1 MFQTYD
7 APPEGAQAEHR
18 QRISH
23 LRKQLAAKKL
33 TAYVVPRADQ
43 HQGEYVAPCDER
55 LSWLTGFTGSAGF
68 AVIAQD
74 KAALFV
80 DGRYT
85 LQARTQVPSDV
96 ITIETLEADALATWC
111 KAELPPSAVIGFD
124 PMLMTQAAFTRT
136 ERALGNDGRVL
147 KPVAGN
153 LVDRVWGRERPAEP
167 SAPIRP
173 HKLQHAGQSAPQ
185 KVARIQKILREQGC
199 DATILTQPDSI
210 AWLLNIRGADVAH
223 NPVVLAFAVVPA
235 EGAVELFTN
244 PDKLTAAARKH
255 LDGTA
260 VVFEPAA
267 FEAHLKALNT
277 RETTVAIDP
286 ATTAFWITRRLAKAK
301 TPHHTDPCRQP
312 KAVKT
317 KAEIEGARAAHVRD
331 GAAVVRFLAWLDA
344 EAAKGSVDEI
354 SAARALEEFRRDTGA
369 LLEISFDTI
378 SGSGPNGAIV
388 HYRVTEATNR
398 LLKKGELYLVDSGAQ
413 YIDGTTD
420 ITRTIAIGR
429 PTKAMRRHVTLVL
442 KGHIA
447 LARAQFP
454 VGTRGVDLDSLARQ
468 ALWQDGLDYAH
479 GTGHGVGSYLSVHEG
494 PQSISKR
501 GMVALEPG
509 MIVSNEPGYYREGV
523 YGIRI
528 ENLILVSPAEQPA
541 GGDRPMLSFETL
553 TLAPID
559 RALITPELLTD

>member
-85 LQARTQVPSDV
+85 LQARTQVPNDL

-124 PMLMTQAAFTRT
+124 PMLMTQAAFART

-147 KPVAGN
+147 KPVVGN

-167 SAPIRP
+167 SAPVRP

-185 KVARIQKILREQGC
+185 KVARIQEILREQGC

-223 NPVVLAFAVVPA
+223 NPVVLAFAVVPVA
-235 EGAVELFTN
+235 GPVELFT
-244 PDKLTAAARKH
+244 
-255 LDGTA
+255 
-260 VVFEPAA
+260 
-267 FEAHLKALNT
+267 
-277 RETTVAIDP
+277 
-286 ATTAFWITRRLAKAK
+286 
-301 TPHHTDPCRQP
+301 
-312 KAVKT
+312 
-317 KAEIEGARAAHVRD
+317 
-331 GAAVVRFLAWLDA
+331 
-344 EAAKGSVDEI
+344 
-354 SAARALEEFRRDTGA
+354 
-369 LLEISFDTI
+369 
-378 SGSGPNGAIV
+378 
-388 HYRVTEATNR
+388 
-398 LLKKGELYLVDSGAQ
+398 
-413 YIDGTTD
+413 
-420 ITRTIAIGR
+420 
-429 PTKAMRRHVTLVL
+429 
-442 KGHIA
+442 
-447 LARAQFP
+447 
-454 VGTRGVDLDSLARQ
+454 
-468 ALWQDGLDYAH
+468 
-479 GTGHGVGSYLSVHEG
+479 
-494 PQSISKR
+494 
-501 GMVALEPG
+501 
-509 MIVSNEPGYYREGV
+509 
-523 YGIRI
+523 
-528 ENLILVSPAEQPA
+528 
-541 GGDRPMLSFETL
+541 
-553 TLAPID
+553 
-559 RALITPELLTD
+559 